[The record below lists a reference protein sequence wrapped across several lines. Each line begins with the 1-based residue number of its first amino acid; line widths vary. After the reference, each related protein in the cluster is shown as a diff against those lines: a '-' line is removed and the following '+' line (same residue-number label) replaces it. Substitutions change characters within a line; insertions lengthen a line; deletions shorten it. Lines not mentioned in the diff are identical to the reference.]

1 MGEGGIGPTSQK
13 LINGGAN
20 AEYDSD
26 LISALDWQKTVSQL
40 TVFCQSILV
49 IFSAKKSDKKTV
61 SS

>member
-26 LISALDWQKTVSQL
+26 LISALD
-40 TVFCQSILV
+40 
-49 IFSAKKSDKKTV
+49 
-61 SS
+61 